1 MKKMM
6 VLPCVFSLLAPCA
19 MAEIKMNT
27 PQGDLKFYGDVEF
40 NVDAASRT
48 GQLTSLRTSDDKDW
62 KPGDHEKWDVN
73 GRILLGVDGYREKNG
88 NFAGFTVQPL
98 ADLSGH
104 TNLDDAAFYFGQPQ
118 AWKIKVGRFEAYDMF
133 PLNQDTFIQYSGNT
147 ANDIYGDG
155 FGYVYMMKEGRGRS
169 SNGGAVQFSGE
180 YGNWYF
186 ELNNMVKDGTTLFAD
201 DTYHGNALENKKNVI
216 YMRPVVAWRDDHF
229 SAAVAMET
237 NVVSNAYGYNDAQ
250 GRFQD
255 QSDHTGYGA
264 TFTWNSLK
272 NDPDD
277 GTVININTAY
287 MDADDETDFSAGAN
301 MLWRHLELG
310 YIYAHNN
317 IDDFNMSSVGE
328 EDGQLKYPGKYDIH
342 TVHLSYGFTNV
353 MDMDNFNIYL
363 GAYWSQLSLKE
374 SDYDNEGDK
383 DRYGARVRFKYFF

>member
-1 MKKMM
+1 
-6 VLPCVFSLLAPCA
+6 
-19 MAEIKMNT
+19 
-27 PQGDLKFYGDVEF
+27 
-40 NVDAASRT
+40 
-48 GQLTSLRTSDDKDW
+48 
-62 KPGDHEKWDVN
+62 
-73 GRILLGVDGYREKNG
+73 
-88 NFAGFTVQPL
+88 
-98 ADLSGH
+98 
-104 TNLDDAAFYFGQPQ
+104 
-118 AWKIKVGRFEAYDMF
+118 
-133 PLNQDTFIQYSGNT
+133 
-147 ANDIYGDG
+147 
-155 FGYVYMMKEGRGRS
+155 
-169 SNGGAVQFSGE
+169 
-180 YGNWYF
+180 
-186 ELNNMVKDGTTLFAD
+186 
-201 DTYHGNALENKKNVI
+201 
-216 YMRPVVAWRDDHF
+216 MRPVVAWRDDHF

-255 QSDHTGYGA
+255 QSDRTGYGA

-301 MLWRHLELG
+301 VLWRHLELG

-317 IDDFNMSSVGE
+317 IDDFNMSSVGD